1 MFEEEFEPF
10 VVGAEDVFVGEVVY
24 FRLGLDVIPPVPVD
38 GAMEGEVV
46 FIAIASE
53 GAWEIEGDEVELVDE
68 EGERDGEEDALV
80 EFLGAVGED
89 EIDGEMLGADVSTV
103 VLLEMVGALLV
114 TVSVTVS
121 VSTSCALR
129 CVCPALLVLLLLVAA
144 PAARND
150 LLVKAR
156 MKNRFNDGFMI

>member
-1 MFEEEFEPF
+1 M
-10 VVGAEDVFVGEVVY
+10 FVGEVVY

-103 VLLEMVGALLV
+103 ELFVMEGAF
-114 TVSVTVS
+114 VSVLFLFLSFPLPLPLPFESAS
-121 VSTSCALR
+121 VL
-129 CVCPALLVLLLLVAA
+129 AA
-144 PAARND
+144 
-150 LLVKAR
+150 
-156 MKNRFNDGFMI
+156 